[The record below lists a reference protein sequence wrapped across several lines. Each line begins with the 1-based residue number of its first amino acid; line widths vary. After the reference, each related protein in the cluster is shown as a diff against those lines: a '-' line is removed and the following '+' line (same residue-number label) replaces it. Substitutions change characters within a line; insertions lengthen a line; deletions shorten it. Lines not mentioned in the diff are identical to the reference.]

1 MGKGSLADKAY
12 ENTKEKIIYGNLSP
26 GDIVTVGDL
35 AFEYQMSKTPVRDA
49 LNKLKNEGLLKLL
62 PYKGYIVSQI
72 DLKDMEELFILRIL
86 LEGAAAELAALNANQ
101 EFIER
106 LFALAAYDFS
116 NVENSEVVFM
126 KVNFDFHVT
135 VAEASGNKRL
145 KNLISNMM
153 SQMLRLLYLDLK
165 SENPQSMNI
174 DHMEIANAIKNRDA
188 SLAKK
193 LAVSHIEKSKLRIF
207 SQ

>member
-1 MGKGSLADKAY
+1 MGKGSLAEIAY
-12 ENTKEKIIYGNLSP
+12 EKTKEKIIYGNLSP

-35 AFEYQMSKTPVRDA
+35 AIEYCMSKTPVRDA

-72 DLKDMEELFILRIL
+72 DLKDMEELFSIRIL
-86 LEGAAAELAALNANQ
+86 LEGAVAELAAINANQ
-101 EFIER
+101 EQIER
-106 LFALAAYDFS
+106 LYALASYDFS
-116 NVENSEVVFM
+116 NVENSEIVFM

-145 KNLISNMM
+145 KNLISNTM
-153 SQMLRLLYLDLK
+153 SQMLRVLYLDLK

-174 DHMEIANAIKNRDA
+174 DHMEIVDAIKNRNPD
-188 SLAKK
+188 LAKQ
-193 LAVSHIEKSKLRIF
+193 LAIRHIEKSKLRIF
-207 SQ
+207 SH